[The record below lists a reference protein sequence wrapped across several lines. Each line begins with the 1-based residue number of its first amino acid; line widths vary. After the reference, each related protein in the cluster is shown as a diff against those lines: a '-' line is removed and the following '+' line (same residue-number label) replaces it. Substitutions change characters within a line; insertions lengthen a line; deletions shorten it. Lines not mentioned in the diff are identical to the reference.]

1 MTYTTKLGQDAYDN
15 GSPIYYILQVLMVM
29 YAAGY
34 IASLVLIQNANVV
47 HTFHKANI
55 NGVLYSNRFNSLYWF
70 ALMFSALRIFVI
82 IFVCLSILF
91 RKTTC
96 CKCTYSFCSSMW
108 LFLLV
113 VVIAMDFLVLS
124 ILSNHYSKCNG
135 LDQLDNPCND
145 KKWCC
150 ASEIYSNPANLC
162 GNTCAAFIP
171 YSSLVADVDFIWLF
185 SVTVAFCA
193 FDLAF
198 LFIPVGLWL
207 YGGGVENGSVVGDD
221 VLAESDV
228 QYKMPPTP
236 PPPQA
241 AGAQIAPILSA
252 IASSP
257 LLQEQQ
263 QQVKP
268 PPLAVGIRQTPKRR
282 IVHEISSKMTK
293 QP

>member
-1 MTYTTKLGQDAYDN
+1 
-15 GSPIYYILQVLMVM
+15 
-29 YAAGY
+29 
-34 IASLVLIQNANVV
+34 
-47 HTFHKANI
+47 
-55 NGVLYSNRFNSLYWF
+55 
-70 ALMFSALRIFVI
+70 
-82 IFVCLSILF
+82 
-91 RKTTC
+91 
-96 CKCTYSFCSSMW
+96 MW

-150 ASEIYSNPANLC
+150 ASEIYSNPASLC

-193 FDLAF
+193 FDLVF

-207 YGGGVENGSVVGDD
+207 YGGAQNGPVVSDD

-228 QYKMPPTP
+228 EYKMQP
-236 PPPQA
+236 PPPQGA
-241 AGAQIAPILSA
+241 VGAQVVQPILSA

-263 QQVKP
+263 HQQQQQVKP
-268 PPLAVGIRQTPKRR
+268 PPLAVTIRQTPRKR
-282 IVHEISSKMTK
+282 IVHDTSKMTK